1 MHYTFLFPCLLTLMS
16 SQPLWLVIN
25 LLGLLPG
32 KSAPAVGARP
42 GGAQSCCLS
51 CVRTV
56 VGGGVT
62 GPPRQNC
69 RRSPWVPSELPLFFL
84 NKHSQCPWSV
94 PKVLKFLLV
103 FWLSRERLSGL
114 FSPLLWMPLHLC
126 FSRLWAELR
135 TRGATWC
142 VYFVSGLG
150 SAQCL
155 WNAPL
160 LQRAVWFPVSSLQTF
175 CFRNLLRLLY
185 PSHRRCLTF
194 ASFLL
199 LWVTA
204 LSICA
209 HISAHRACTAVW
221 VLRPWT
227 VSLPEINMLGIN
239 PAPQNMTLFGEKF
252 FPEIIKLR
260 WGLWGGPSSKVTGV
274 LIKRG
279 SLDPGRRAQKD
290 HSECPAL
297 CDPLVCSRPGSP
309 VHGTLQAG
317 IPEWVAIAPSRG
329 SSRPKG
335 WTPVR
340 CVSCI
345 SRWVLHH
352 LGSPCREGRPR
363 GKLAT
368 HQGVQTP
375 GLQDWVV
382 THLCCLSH
390 EDWGAVRA
398 ALGRRT
404 ECVPWGGIWG
414 SQPLS
419 CTVPRRTLTAAPGGV
434 PLNHRFTDSQ
444 CCQRRL
450 LEVLACTSWMTFIK
464 CLFKSFKH
472 FEVDCLLLLS

>member
-1 MHYTFLFPCLLTLMS
+1 MACRILV
-16 SQPLWLVIN
+16 LWLGIEPGPWQWKPRILNHWATGELPQRQFLMTVFPLVYALYFLVSVSPDFDVITATLAGN
-25 LLGLLPG
+25 KSSRVTPWEVSPSSGSQAWWCPVLLPLLCED
-32 KSAPAVGARP
+32 
-42 GGAQSCCLS
+42 SCW
-51 CVRTV
+51 
-56 VGGGVT
+56 GEVT

-114 FSPLLWMPLHLC
+114 FSPPLWMPLHLC

-135 TRGATWC
+135 TRGATRC

-175 CFRNLLRLLY
+175 CFRNLPRLLY

-199 LWVTA
+199 LWVTT

-209 HISAHRACTAVW
+209 HISAHGACTAVW

-274 LIKRG
+274 LMKRG
-279 SLDPGRRAQKD
+279 SLEPGRRAQRD

-345 SRWVLHH
+345 GRRVLHH

-404 ECVPWGGIWG
+404 ECVPWGGNWG
-414 SQPLS
+414 LS
-419 CTVPRRTLTAAPGGV
+419 
-434 PLNHRFTDSQ
+434 H
-444 CCQRRL
+444 
-450 LEVLACTSWMTFIK
+450 
-464 CLFKSFKH
+464 
-472 FEVDCLLLLS
+472 